1 VERAARRRDRIA
13 RERSWDIGASGGTVY
28 SFQFTV
34 NSKEEIK
41 KSKDKAEVQSSQRIA
56 EVRGEKRK
64 EGGTVTQSSQ
74 R

>member
-1 VERAARRRDRIA
+1 M
-13 RERSWDIGASGGTVY
+13 ERSWDIGTSGGTVY

-34 NSKEEIK
+34 NSKEEKRRVRIT
-41 KSKDKAEVQSSQRIA
+41 QSSQRIA